1 MEARIRLAVVL
12 GGAAGSLGRVAVGAV
27 LGVAALPVATLV
39 VNLTGTAA
47 LAVLGVR
54 LRDPVLRAGVLT
66 GAIGAWTTV
75 SGLALDTVRIVGDQ
89 RLATAAGYLV
99 VTLGAGLAATVAG
112 RAAAR
117 RTTDGGRA

>member
-12 GGAAGSLGRVAVGAV
+12 GGALGSLGRVAVGSV
-27 LGVAALPVATLV
+27 LGAASLPVATLA

-47 LAVLGVR
+47 LALLGVR

-75 SGLALDTVRIVGDQ
+75 SGLAVDTVAIVGDR
-89 RLATAAGYLV
+89 RLATALGYLAL
-99 VTLGAGLAATVAG
+99 TLGAGLTATVAG
-112 RAAAR
+112 RAVAR
-117 RTTDGGRA
+117 PATERGPA